1 MDARAARR
9 CRSTPRRG
17 VAALLVVLIGM
28 VAAAGGCAGYRFG
41 NNTLYAPN
49 VRTVYVP
56 MIQSDSFRT
65 TPSID
70 VGERLTE
77 AVCKEIEKRTP
88 FKVVSSPDA
97 DSVLTARVVADT
109 KRMVVESPTDQSRMV
124 EMNFQVLVTWADR
137 GGAVLAAGCAGYRF
151 GNNTLYAPTVR
162 TVYVPMIQ
170 SDSFRTT
177 PGIDLGERLTE
188 AVCKEIEKRTPFKV
202 VGSEEAA
209 DSVLTGRVVSDTK
222 RMVVES
228 PTDQS
233 RQVEMNYQVL
243 VTWAD
248 RGGTVIASGDVPLP
262 AATVDVGQ
270 AASLVPEFGRSV
282 ASTQQEAIVK
292 LAQQIVG
299 LMEEPW

>member
-1 MDARAARR
+1 MAVHSPAR
-9 CRSTPRRG
+9 CC
-17 VAALLVVLIGM
+17 LVI
-28 VAAAGGCAGYRFG
+28 AIIAFSIAGCVGYRFG

-49 VRTVYVP
+49 VRTIYVP
-56 MIQSDSFRT
+56 VF
-65 TPSID
+65 
-70 VGERLTE
+70 
-77 AVCKEIEKRTP
+77 
-88 FKVVSSPDA
+88 
-97 DSVLTARVVADT
+97 
-109 KRMVVESPTDQSRMV
+109 
-124 EMNFQVLVTWADR
+124 
-137 GGAVLAAGCAGYRF
+137 
-151 GNNTLYAPTVR
+151 
-162 TVYVPMIQ
+162 Q

-188 AVCKEIEKRTPFKV
+188 AVCKEIENRTPFKI
-202 VGSEEAA
+202 VGSAEGA
-209 DSVLTGRVVSDTK
+209 DSVLTGRIVADTK

-233 RQVEMNYQVL
+233 SMVEMNYQVL

-282 ASTQQEAIVK
+282 ASTQQESIVK
-292 LAQQIVG
+292 LAQQVVG

>member
-1 MDARAARR
+1 MPVRSVAPVFACRHRR
-9 CRSTPRRG
+9 LAVCL
-17 VAALLVVLIGM
+17 AALLL
-28 VAAAGGCAGYRFG
+28 AAAGCASYRFG
-41 NNTLYAPN
+41 NNTLYAAN
-49 VRTVYVP
+49 VRTIAVP
-56 MIQSDSFRT
+56 VFQCDSFRT

-70 VGERLTE
+70 
-77 AVCKEIEKRTP
+77 I
-88 FKVVSSPDA
+88 
-97 DSVLTARVVADT
+97 
-109 KRMVVESPTDQSRMV
+109 
-124 EMNFQVLVTWADR
+124 
-137 GGAVLAAGCAGYRF
+137 
-151 GNNTLYAPTVR
+151 
-162 TVYVPMIQ
+162 
-170 SDSFRTT
+170 
-177 PGIDLGERLTE
+177 GERLTE

-202 VGSEEAA
+202 VGSEDAA